1 MRSIN
6 MERDTCLL
14 LIWTMWKKKGLNRE
28 RLFIPLRM
36 RAKPFQVPSQRYSSM
51 LSFGSKSKRRNK
63 RGREE
68 KEKTR
73 PFLYSK
79 THFLLSPL
87 GGKTMNDFNKYS
99 WRSVRWEEGRV
110 FQISML
116 YMHRACVENSL
127 VTSFQVTGFRI
138 SAHLTCSRGQRSLW
152 NRQGCICLQSL
163 FLQEPACPFV
173 DGMNKSFCATH
184 QGCKVPWLHWVERW
198 IT

>member
-1 MRSIN
+1 
-6 MERDTCLL
+6 
-14 LIWTMWKKKGLNRE
+14 
-28 RLFIPLRM
+28 
-36 RAKPFQVPSQRYSSM
+36 M
-51 LSFGSKSKRRNK
+51 LSFGSQSKRKTK
-63 RGREE
+63 RWGREE
-68 KEKTR
+68 KEKTG

-79 THFLLSPL
+79 PHFFFFLISF

-99 WRSVRWEEGRV
+99 LRSVRWQEGRT

-127 VTSFQVTGFRI
+127 VTSFQVIGFRI